1 VTIDYGKIVTNA
13 LSALVATIFV
23 GAAAIVWTAAT
34 TIDGKIDAAQADIT
48 ASVETLVAEVADLKA
63 SIAALETQVKRTA
76 VAASLPTPVLRPQ
89 VGYMENQ
96 RARIQR
102 DIMVKKEQ
110 AK

>member
-1 VTIDYGKIVTNA
+1 MTIDYGKIVTNA

-48 ASVETLVAEVADLKA
+48 ASVETLVEEVAELKA
-63 SIAALETQVKRTA
+63 NIKSLEEQGARLARAANRPATLARPVPEYTQ
-76 VAASLPTPVLRPQ
+76 
-89 VGYMENQ
+89 NQ
-96 RARIQR
+96 RLRIQQ
-102 DIMVKKEQ
+102 DIRAKKEQ